1 MQQAPAVGS
10 ALAAVLA
17 GGRCDAPPLDELA
30 PARLLD
36 GRRLVER
43 NVI

>member
-10 ALAAVLA
+10 ALAALIA
-17 GGRCDAPPLDELA
+17 GGASDAPPLDALS
-30 PARLLD
+30 PRRLLEQ
-36 GRRLVER
+36 RPLRER